1 MGRPQKFQQ
10 IWPGLLRIVRHFW
23 PYIRKQRVL
32 IGGALLALFAQVA
45 LRLLEPWPLKFV
57 FDRVIVIGP
66 TDGKL
71 GISPIDALDPML
83 LLALSALAVVV
94 IAGLRALAT
103 YSSKVGFALA
113 GQRVVSKVRGEL
125 YRHLQYL
132 SLSFHTQAR
141 SGDLV
146 VRVIGDVGM
155 LREVLVTALLPL
167 LAQVLILIGMVALM
181 FWFSWPLTL
190 LVLAT
195 LPLFWVRTV
204 RLSRRIQ
211 KVAREQR
218 QRRGAMAATA
228 TESIGAIKTIQALS
242 LQDTFAE
249 VFVGQERKNLKEG
262 VKAKRLEAR
271 LQRTVAIIV
280 AIGTALTLF
289 FGARLVLS
297 KALTPGDLLVFLHY
311 LKSAFRPAQS
321 FAKYTG
327 RLAKA
332 SAAGERILDVLRQ
345 VPEVRDLPG
354 SVDAPAF
361 TGSVLFEGV
370 SFAYQGEQQV
380 LKEIELEARPGQT
393 VALVGPSGGGKSTL
407 VSLILRLYD
416 PTQGRVIIDGHDV
429 RDYTLESLRSQISI
443 VLQDN
448 LLFAAS
454 VRENI
459 AYGLPKAT
467 AEQIEAS
474 ARLAQAHEFI
484 QALPLGYDTLLGER
498 GATLSHGQR
507 QRIAIARAAIREAPI
522 LILDEP
528 TTGLDE
534 ENARMV
540 VEALERLSKGS
551 TTFLITH
558 SLRLAAGADRIFYL
572 DNGRILE
579 RGTHMELMQASG
591 PYSALYQQ
599 EVATIDH
606 GTHQEDSNVVA
617 T

>member
-1 MGRPQKFQQ
+1 M
-10 IWPGLLRIVRHFW
+10 
-23 PYIRKQRVL
+23 
-32 IGGALLALFAQVA
+32 
-45 LRLLEPWPLKFV
+45 
-57 FDRVIVIGP
+57 
-66 TDGKL
+66 
-71 GISPIDALDPML
+71 
-83 LLALSALAVVV
+83 
-94 IAGLRALAT
+94 
-103 YSSKVGFALA
+103 
-113 GQRVVSKVRGEL
+113 
-125 YRHLQYL
+125 
-132 SLSFHTQAR
+132 
-141 SGDLV
+141 
-146 VRVIGDVGM
+146 
-155 LREVLVTALLPL
+155 
-167 LAQVLILIGMVALM
+167 
-181 FWFSWPLTL
+181 
-190 LVLAT
+190 
-195 LPLFWVRTV
+195 
-204 RLSRRIQ
+204 
-211 KVAREQR
+211 
-218 QRRGAMAATA
+218 
-228 TESIGAIKTIQALS
+228 
-242 LQDTFAE
+242 
-249 VFVGQERKNLKEG
+249 
-262 VKAKRLEAR
+262 
-271 LQRTVAIIV
+271 
-280 AIGTALTLF
+280 
-289 FGARLVLS
+289 
-297 KALTPGDLLVFLHY
+297 
-311 LKSAFRPAQS
+311 
-321 FAKYTG
+321 
-327 RLAKA
+327 
-332 SAAGERILDVLRQ
+332 
-345 VPEVRDLPG
+345 PEVRDLPG
-354 SVDAPAF
+354 AVEAPAF

-380 LKEIELEARPGQT
+380 LKEIELEARPGRT

-416 PTQGRVIIDGHDV
+416 PTQGRVMIDGRDV

-484 QALPLGYDTLLGER
+484 QALPHGYDTILGER

-606 GTHQEDSNVVA
+606 GTHQEDPNVVA
-617 T
+617 S